1 MVVGKIPLYWT
12 NISSDTL
19 LSNLIQKAS
28 ADVKHMMEDLL
39 HETEV
44 IINFDEQIV
53 FSQSDSKKGAL
64 WSLMVASGYL
74 KVVMADMI

>member
-1 MVVGKIPLYWT
+1 MVVGKIQLYWT

-28 ADVKHMMEDLL
+28 ADVKQTMEDLL